1 MILPNKVIRYKSS
14 IFPKLLLILNT
25 IQYQDINIIDL
36 YSKLKKDFEDL
47 DQFFSTL
54 DVLFLLGRVKLD
66 DKTGIL
72 SYVDPNKL

>member
-1 MILPNKVIRYKSS
+1 MIVPNKVIRYKSS
-14 IFPKLLLILNT
+14 IFPKLLLILNK
-25 IQYQDINIIDL
+25 IQYQDINIINL
-36 YSKLKKDFEDL
+36 YNKLKKDFEDL